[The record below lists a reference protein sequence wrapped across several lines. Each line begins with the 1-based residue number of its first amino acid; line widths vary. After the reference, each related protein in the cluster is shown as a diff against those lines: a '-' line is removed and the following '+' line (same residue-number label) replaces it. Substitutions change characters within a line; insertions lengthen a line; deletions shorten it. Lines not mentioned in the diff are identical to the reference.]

1 MRFDK
6 RFRRASV
13 VVVVLSAVAVAAVA
27 SAGPPPDKGGGKK
40 PKDPT
45 TTTITANTTTTV
57 ASPPD
62 GSYNDA
68 DADFVAMM
76 IPHHFQ
82 ATVMSDLAPGRAG
95 DATVLALAE
104 RIGVEQEVE
113 IGMMQNWQTWNGL
126 EVTDAEAAYEMMLQ
140 MPMMVE
146 QMGMAT
152 PEELDA
158 LTGASGT
165 GFDRQ
170 YLQLMIDHHEGALT
184 MLTDVLVHGSDT
196 TLEFWATDML
206 TAQGVQIDQME
217 AMIAELG

>member
-1 MRFDK
+1 MKFDK

-13 VVVVLSAVAVAAVA
+13 VVVALSAVAVAAVA
-27 SAGPPPDKGGGKK
+27 SAGPPSGKGGGKK
-40 PKDPT
+40 PKDPP
-45 TTTITANTTTTV
+45 ATTTTV
-57 ASPPD
+57 PSQP
-62 GSYNDA
+62 SVTYNDA

-82 ATVMSDLAPGRAG
+82 ATLMSDLAPGRA
-95 DATVLALAE
+95 DDESVAALAE

-126 EVTDAEAAYEMMLQ
+126 DVTDAEAAYEMMLQ

-152 PEELDA
+152 PEELDDLA
-158 LTGASGT
+158 DAAGVD
-165 GFDRQ
+165 FDRL
-170 YLQLMIDHHEGALT
+170 YLELMIDHHDGALT
-184 MLTDVLVHGSDT
+184 MLTDVLIHGSDT

-217 AMIAELG
+217 AMLAALD